1 MTQPLAPSRALV
13 DFQVESGIGT
23 ITLNRPD
30 RRNALNHELIE
41 QLGTAWTKARD
52 RDDVRVVILT
62 GAGDR
67 AFCAGAD
74 LKEYLPKPG
83 ALAQLWNSGADLR
96 PDRGI
101 AMWKPVVAAV
111 NGDCLGGGITLLLAT
126 DVRISVPH
134 ARFGTPEVRWGVI
147 ASCGGTQRLMHQ
159 LPAPI
164 ALEMLLTGEPIAA
177 ATAERW
183 GLINRIVAPSELMQC
198 ARNVACQIAANAPL
212 AVQATKELALR
223 SHDMSIDTALRLEDA
238 MLRILQ
244 STRDVQEGAAAFADK
259 RSAQFI
265 GE

>member
-1 MTQPLAPSRALV
+1 MTQTAVPSRTLV

-23 ITLNRPD
+23 ITLNRPE
-30 RRNALNHELIE
+30 RRNALNHEMIE
-41 QLGTAWTKARD
+41 QLGTAWTAARD

-62 GAGDR
+62 GVGDR

-74 LKEYLPKPG
+74 LKEYLPRPG
-83 ALAQLWNSGADLR
+83 ALAQFWNSGAGLR

-101 AMWKPVVAAV
+101 AMWKPVIGAF

-126 DVRISVPH
+126 DIRISVPH

-147 ASCGGTQRLMHQ
+147 ASCGGTQRLMHG
-159 LPAPI
+159 LPPSI
-164 ALEMLLTGEPIAA
+164 ALEMLLTGEPIQA

-183 GLINRIVAPSELMQC
+183 GLINRIVAPSELIQS
-198 ARNVACQIAANAPL
+198 ARTVAQRIAANAPL

-223 SHDMSIDTALRLEDA
+223 SRDTSIDAALRLEDA
-238 MLRILQ
+238 MLRVLQ
-244 STRDVQEGAAAFADK
+244 STRDAQEGAAAFSEK
-259 RSAQFI
+259 RAARFI